1 MYSQM
6 AGQPSTDS
14 CGTRTLDVPVP
25 EGWMQYSGETRGEKK
40 SKARKFGGLVD
51 SLAALA
57 ANRIAHGLALGAG
70 NSSSSQCSE
79 SCRLL

>member
-1 MYSQM
+1 
-6 AGQPSTDS
+6 
-14 CGTRTLDVPVP
+14 
-25 EGWMQYSGETRGEKK
+25 MQYSGETRGEKK